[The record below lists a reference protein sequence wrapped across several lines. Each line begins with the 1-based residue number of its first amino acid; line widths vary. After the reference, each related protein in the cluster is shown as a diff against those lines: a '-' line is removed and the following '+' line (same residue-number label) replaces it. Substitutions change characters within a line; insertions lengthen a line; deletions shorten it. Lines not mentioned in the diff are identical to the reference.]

1 MDLRKVVLKQGSAAD
16 SKKTNDT
23 MQYEVEFNYEFL
35 DDYHDTSDDSNILDE
50 ASSMEEAQ
58 KNKGFIAK
66 WGPKGFSRKN
76 HPLALM
82 VSWFELTTMNITP
95 EKSLFLYLQYTK
107 CFACSMH
114 VTGKCMHVH
123 QIMHQVSIYNM
134 HITGMLHTTCNMHA
148 NVSNPCMLNVK

>member
-1 MDLRKVVLKQGSAAD
+1 MDLRKVALKQGSAAH

-35 DDYHDTSDDSNILDE
+35 DDYHDTSDDSNIPNE
-50 ASSMEEAQ
+50 ASSMEEAK

-95 EKSLFLYLQYTK
+95 EKSLFCIY
-107 CFACSMH
+107 SM
-114 VTGKCMHVH
+114 
-123 QIMHQVSIYNM
+123 
-134 HITGMLHTTCNMHA
+134 
-148 NVSNPCMLNVK
+148 NVLPVACMLLVSACMFIK